1 LDAPTRAPWLV
12 ALLGAALYLPTL
24 AFGYV
29 NLDDPWLIRDN
40 ALLHGL
46 SSEALRAAWTDL
58 SWATRFR
65 LGGEFLPVRDTS
77 VMLDHSLWGG
87 WVGGQHLTN
96 LLLYALVCGGLCAV
110 VGRWARDWTLA
121 LWAGVFFA
129 LHPIHAEAGAW
140 LSERKGLLAALFWV
154 GAALLL
160 EQFRGERG
168 RAWHLALALVC
179 VPLAIF
185 SKAMAVAGVGALAAL
200 VWCFPR
206 EGRRLPS
213 PREWGALGALALASA
228 AAFWPGWATGQ
239 QLGMVQQPHGGG
251 LLGTAL
257 IMAEVHER
265 YWALL
270 CLVEPW
276 AVRYPLDP
284 AAPVG
289 WRVALGALLA
299 LALLALALLALGWPL
314 WARWRAGKNT
324 GGVGDAVPHLLSPP
338 SNQPPRWLG
347 VLGFAAGWWW
357 VWVSPVSQFLFPLQ
371 NLMADRY
378 MLLPSLSWALG
389 AAWLL
394 KPREGAASARALTVG
409 RWGLAVLLGALAS
422 AQIQT
427 WRSTETLYTRA
438 VEVAPRWPEAWN
450 ALSHD
455 AAEQGRAQD
464 AWGYTVEGLRHV
476 PGDPTLLHRQA
487 LLLREAGREPEAE
500 QKMREAAASPLED
513 RAKANLALMLLKRGA
528 KDEALG
534 WAQRA
539 VQIRPKVA
547 HNQRTLGRV
556 ALELGRLDEALGAFQ
571 QAAALEPNVA
581 GNHLNLG
588 LCLLRMGQ
596 RDEARA
602 ALERARTLDPR
613 LAEQVEKML
622 E

>member
-1 LDAPTRAPWLV
+1 
-12 ALLGAALYLPTL
+12 
-24 AFGYV
+24 
-29 NLDDPWLIRDN
+29 
-40 ALLHGL
+40 
-46 SSEALRAAWTDL
+46 
-58 SWATRFR
+58 
-65 LGGEFLPVRDTS
+65 
-77 VMLDHSLWGG
+77 
-87 WVGGQHLTN
+87 
-96 LLLYALVCGGLCAV
+96 
-110 VGRWARDWTLA
+110 
-121 LWAGVFFA
+121 
-129 LHPIHAEAGAW
+129 
-140 LSERKGLLAALFWV
+140 
-154 GAALLL
+154 
-160 EQFRGERG
+160 
-168 RAWHLALALVC
+168 
-179 VPLAIF
+179 
-185 SKAMAVAGVGALAAL
+185 
-200 VWCFPR
+200 
-206 EGRRLPS
+206 
-213 PREWGALGALALASA
+213 
-228 AAFWPGWATGQ
+228 
-239 QLGMVQQPHGGG
+239 
-251 LLGTAL
+251 
-257 IMAEVHER
+257 
-265 YWALL
+265 
-270 CLVEPW
+270 
-276 AVRYPLDP
+276 
-284 AAPVG
+284 
-289 WRVALGALLA
+289 VALGALLA
-299 LALLALALLALGWPL
+299 LALLALALLGLGWPL
-314 WARWRAGKNT
+314 WAWWRARAGRA
-324 GGVGDAVPHLLSPP
+324 VGARPA
-338 SNQPPRWLG
+338 WLG
-347 VLGFAAGWWW
+347 VLGVAAGWWW

-409 RWGLAVLLGALAS
+409 RWALAVLLGALAS

-427 WRSTETLYTRA
+427 WRSTETLYARA

-539 VQIRPKVA
+539 VHIRPKVA

-556 ALELGRLDEALGAFQ
+556 ALELGRLDEALTAFQ

-602 ALERARTLDPR
+602 ALERARALDPR
-613 LAEQVEKML
+613 LAEQVAKL
-622 E
+622 LASP